1 MKQRKKL
8 KVVKDTQKGIAR
20 KHLRALLAQIE
31 HHNRLYYQENAPE
44 ISDFEYDCLQAEVK
58 SIYQRFPELE
68 HAEGPGSDLKENSF
82 AQVPHWSPML
92 SLANTYSKEEFFD
105 FDAKLREKTEGEI
118 AYVLEPKVDGM
129 AINLLYKNGVFFK
142 ALTRGDGK
150 IGEDVTENIKTIQAI
165 PLQLSSDMR
174 EDIEVRGEVYISNTD
189 FDAINAEQELLG
201 LETFSNA
208 RNLASGSV
216 KLLDVEEVRKRR
228 LSFVAHGIGLYS
240 DFPSQV
246 ACREWLSA
254 QGFPVFPTIDVV
266 DSVESAWTFIENFHN
281 IAQKLPYKTDGVVVK
296 LNDRHQQ
303 EMLGA
308 TAKSPRWAIAY
319 KFEPESA
326 ETKLKAVTFQVGRTG
341 VITPVAELEPVDLCG
356 SRIARATLHN
366 FDEIARKDIRIGDY
380 VILQKAGEVIPA
392 IVAVNKA
399 KRSQDV
405 IAIVA
410 PKVCP
415 ACGAPLSKTDDEVA
429 LRCTS
434 LECPEQLRLKI
445 VHFASKEAMDIAGMG
460 PKIVDVITQQGWV
473 RHIADLF
480 SLWRHRNAWIA
491 LEGFGVTLVDQLLD
505 AIEQAKSRP
514 LWRFI
519 YGLSI
524 NGIGMESAKNLAK
537 AFPTLEALWSASLEQ
552 LQQVSLVG
560 HNTAQSIQSF
570 YANATNR
577 NVLEALQ
584 QVGLSLTVENLGEQ
598 LPWSG
603 KVFVLTGSLQ
613 KMTRSEA
620 KHRIERL
627 GGKVSDSVTSKTFA
641 VVVGENPGDK
651 LKKAQTL
658 NIPVWDEAHFEEA
671 LNAN

>member
-1 MKQRKKL
+1 M
-8 KVVKDTQKGIAR
+8 VKDTQKGIAR

>member
-1 MKQRKKL
+1 M
-8 KVVKDTQKGIAR
+8 KDTPKDLAR
-20 KHLRALLAQIE
+20 KHLRALLVQIE
-31 HHNRLYYQENAPE
+31 RHNRLYYQENAPE

-68 HAEGPGSDLKENSF
+68 HAEGPGSDLQENSF
-82 AQVPHWSPML
+82 VQVPHWSPML

-105 FDAKLREKTEGEI
+105 FDAKLREKIAGKI

-129 AINLLYKNGVFFK
+129 AINLLYKNGAFFK

-150 IGEDVTENIKTIQAI
+150 IGEDVTENIKTIETI
-165 PLQLSSDMR
+165 PLNLLDKTQ
-174 EDIEVRGEVYISNTD
+174 EEIEVRGEVYISNAD
-189 FDAINAEQELLG
+189 FEAINAEQELLG
-201 LETFSNA
+201 LEVFSNA

-228 LSFVAHGIGLYS
+228 LSFVAHGIGENSY
-240 DFPSQV
+240 FPDQV
-246 ACREWLSA
+246 SCRKWLSE
-254 QGFPVFPTIDVV
+254 QGFPVFPSIDVV
-266 DSVESAWTFIENFHN
+266 NSVAEAWDFIEHFHN
-281 IAQKLPYKTDGVVVK
+281 IAPQLPYKTDGVVVK
-296 LNDRHQQ
+296 LNDRDQQ
-303 EMLGA
+303 AVLGA

-341 VITPVAELEPVDLCG
+341 VITPVAELEPVELCG

-366 FDEIARKDIRIGDY
+366 FDEVARKDIRVGDY
-380 VILQKAGEVIPA
+380 VVLQKAGEVIPA
-392 IVAVNKA
+392 IVGVNKA
-399 KRSQDV
+399 KRSAEV
-405 IAIVA
+405 RPIVA
-410 PKVCP
+410 PQVCP
-415 ACGAPLSKTDDEVA
+415 VCGAPLSKTDEEVA

-473 RHIADLF
+473 HHIADLF
-480 SLWRHRNAWIA
+480 SLWHHRNKWIS
-491 LEGFGVTLVDQLLD
+491 LEGFGETLVDQLLN
-505 AIEQAKSRP
+505 AIEQAKNRP

-524 NGIGMESAKNLAK
+524 NGIGTESAKNLAK
-537 AFPTLEALWSASLEQ
+537 AFPTLEALWAASIEE
-552 LQQVSLVG
+552 LQEVPLVG
-560 HNTAQSIQSF
+560 HCTAQSIQCF
-570 YANATNR
+570 YANVANR
-577 NVLEALQ
+577 KVLDALKD
-584 QVGLSLTVENLGEQ
+584 VGLALTAEHLNEN

-603 KVFVLTGSLQ
+603 KNFVLTGSLQ

-620 KHRIERL
+620 KQRIEQL
-627 GGKVSDSVTSKTFA
+627 GGKVSESVTSKTFA
-641 VVVGENPGDK
+641 VVVGEHPGDK
-651 LKKAQTL
+651 LKKAKTL
-658 NIPVWDEAHFEEA
+658 NVSVWDEAQFEEA

>member
-1 MKQRKKL
+1 M
-8 KVVKDTQKGIAR
+8 AR

-31 HHNRLYYQENAPE
+31 HHNRLYYQENTPE

-58 SIYQRFPELE
+58 SIYQRFPDLE
-68 HAEGPGSDLKENSF
+68 HTEGPGSDLKENSF

-105 FDAKLREKTEGEI
+105 FDVKLREKTKGKI

-129 AINLLYKNGVFFK
+129 AINLLYRNGTLFK

-150 IGEDVTENIKTIQAI
+150 IGEDVTDNIKTIHTI
-165 PLQLSSDMR
+165 PLQLSSDVQ

-228 LSFVAHGIGLYS
+228 LSFVAHGIGEHS
-240 DFPSQV
+240 NFPTQV
-246 ACREWLSA
+246 ACRKWLSA

-266 DSVESAWTFIENFHN
+266 DSVEEAWTFIENFHN

-366 FDEIARKDIRIGDY
+366 FDEVARKDIRIGDY
-380 VILQKAGEVIPA
+380 VVLQKAGEVIPA

-405 IAIVA
+405 VAIVA

-415 ACGAPLSKTDDEVA
+415 VCGALLSKTDDEVA

-473 RHIADLF
+473 HHIAELF

-491 LEGFGVTLVDQLLD
+491 LEGFGTTLVDQLLN
-505 AIEQAKSRP
+505 AIEQAKHRP

-537 AFPTLEALWSASLEQ
+537 AFPTLEALWTASLEQ
-552 LQQVSLVG
+552 LQEVSLVG

-577 NVLEALQ
+577 KVLEALN
-584 QVGLSLTVENLGEQ
+584 QVGLSLTVEHLEQNLA
-598 LPWSG
+598 WSG
-603 KVFVLTGSLQ
+603 KTFVLTGSLQ
-613 KMTRSEA
+613 KMTRGEA
-620 KHRIERL
+620 KHRVEQL
-627 GGKVSDSVTSKTFA
+627 GGKVSESVTSKTFA
-641 VVVGENPGDK
+641 VIVGENPGDK
-651 LKKAQTL
+651 LKKAQNL

>member
-1 MKQRKKL
+1 MGR
-8 KVVKDTQKGIAR
+8 DTQKDTAR
-20 KHLRALLAQIE
+20 KHLRALLVQIE
-31 HHNRLYYQENAPE
+31 RHNRLYYQENAPE

-68 HAEGPGSDLKENSF
+68 HAEGPGSDLKEDPF

-105 FDAKLREKTEGEI
+105 FDAKLREKTEGKI

-165 PLQLSSDMR
+165 PLRLSDDMH

-228 LSFVAHGIGLYS
+228 LSFVAHGIGLHS

-254 QGFPVFPTIDVV
+254 QGFPVFPMIDVV

-326 ETKLKAVTFQVGRTG
+326 ETKIKAVTFQVGRTG

-399 KRSQDV
+399 KRSQDI

-415 ACGAPLSKTDDEVA
+415 VCGAPLSKTDDEVA

-473 RHIADLF
+473 HHIADLF

-491 LEGFGVTLVDQLLD
+491 LEGFGATLVDQLLD

-524 NGIGMESAKNLAK
+524 NGIGMESAKNLVK

-552 LQQVSLVG
+552 LQQVPLVG

-620 KHRIERL
+620 KHRIEQL
-627 GGKVSDSVTSKTFA
+627 GGKVSESVTSKTFA

-651 LKKAQTL
+651 LKKAQAL
-658 NIPVWDEAHFEEA
+658 NIPIWDEAHFEEA